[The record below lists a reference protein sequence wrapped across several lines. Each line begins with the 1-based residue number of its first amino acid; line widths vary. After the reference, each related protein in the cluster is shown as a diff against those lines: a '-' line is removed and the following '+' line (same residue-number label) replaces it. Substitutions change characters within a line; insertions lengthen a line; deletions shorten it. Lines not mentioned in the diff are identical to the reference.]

1 MKKNEYF
8 LYHSCL
14 SEIDSSNSCSMYVDD
29 IKNKTEIL
37 SLYYQSFKFP
47 DYFGF
52 TWDALTDSLCYLDA
66 WLLEKKII
74 VIHKKLPQ
82 LGEKDFKIYISVLY
96 DVCEFWAKHPDV
108 LEFKVYF
115 PIEYKSIIQGIL
127 RNINSRFG

>member
-52 TWDALTDSLCYLDA
+52 NWDALTDSLCYLDA

-82 LGEKDFKIYISVLY
+82 LGE
-96 DVCEFWAKHPDV
+96 
-108 LEFKVYF
+108 
-115 PIEYKSIIQGIL
+115 
-127 RNINSRFG
+127 RF

>member
-14 SEIDSSNSCSMYVDD
+14 SEIDSSNSCFMYVDD

-52 TWDALTDSLCYLDA
+52 NWDALTDSLCYLDA

-96 DVCEFWAKHPDV
+96 DVCEFLAKHPDV

-115 PIEYKSIIQGIL
+115 PIEYKSIIQETL